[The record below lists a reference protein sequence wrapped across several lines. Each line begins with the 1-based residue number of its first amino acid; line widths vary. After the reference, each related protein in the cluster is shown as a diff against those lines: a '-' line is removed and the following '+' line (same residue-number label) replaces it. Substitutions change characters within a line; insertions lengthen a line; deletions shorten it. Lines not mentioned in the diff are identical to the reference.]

1 MITSQQVIEVLETY
15 DGHSLR
21 HIEVDNDGSVRSFV
35 VNRLDPGR
43 PYTLHIRWL
52 YDGQVLGFR
61 IRWPYKLQLDST
73 IPKTLLQING
83 SLGFG
88 YLAIDGKYRVVYA
101 FNYVCREDDDKDPPP
116 ELLKTILDKMVGNLP
131 SIDKALVA
139 GRMADAGFSED
150 TAKSITRVLFSR
162 GKNNRTSADGRN
174 GA

>member
-15 DGHSLR
+15 DGDSLR
-21 HIEVDNDGSVRSFV
+21 HIEVDNDGSVRSLIA
-35 VNRLDPGR
+35 NRLDPDR
-43 PYTLHIRWL
+43 PYTLLIKPVYH
-52 YDGQVLGFR
+52 GQVLGFL
-61 IRWPYKLQLDST
+61 IRWPDKLQLHSA
-73 IPKTLLQING
+73 IPKTLLRVNA

-88 YLAIDGKYRVVYA
+88 YLAINAKDRVVYA
-101 FNYVCREDDDKDPPP
+101 FNYVCRQDDDSDPPP
-116 ELLKTILDKMVGNLP
+116 ELLKTILDKMVRNLP

-150 TAKSITRVLFSR
+150 TAKSITRILFSQ